1 MKTTFC
7 YLKQVTLSHKKR
19 LKQFLLHLANKEN
32 TPIKELTIVFCSN
45 AYILNINK
53 QFLNHPYF
61 TDIITFDLTEKNEKE
76 ISAEIYI
83 SVDQVKSNAIDL
95 DTSFKEELHRVVF
108 HGLLHLCG
116 FNDKTPRQKT
126 LMTKKENEYLEEY
139 FKIK

>member
-32 TPIKELTIVFCSN
+32 APIKELTIVFCSN

-53 QFLNHPYF
+53 RFLNHPYF
-61 TDIITFDLTEKNEKE
+61 TDVITFDLTEKNEKK
-76 ISAEIYI
+76 ITAEIYI
-83 SVDQVKSNAIDL
+83 SIDQVKINAIDL

-116 FNDKTPRQKT
+116 FNDKTPRQKA
-126 LMTKKENEYLEEY
+126 LMTKKENEYLEKY

>member
-53 QFLNHPYF
+53 RFLNHPYF

-126 LMTKKENEYLEEY
+126 MMTKKENEYLEEY